1 MKVTMSED
9 KNSIRN
15 IYYHLIKDE
24 HIETSLCY
32 GTIGTLHIN

>member
-1 MKVTMSED
+1 MSED

-15 IYYHLIKDE
+15 IYYHLIKHE

-32 GTIGTLHIN
+32 G